1 MNPEEP
7 VNAFK
12 ITTIGW
18 WGAFPSAG
26 EATSGYLLQSDG
38 LNILL
43 DCGSGVLSLLQNYIQ
58 IENLDAVILSHYHWD
73 HVADIGCLQYAA
85 RILMDLGDR
94 KKPLDIYGHAEDD
107 NLSGLSYLQ
116 YSRGCPIDPQTVLA
130 LGAFKFT
137 FSRNIH
143 PDPCFS
149 IRIEQ
154 ANRCMVYIADTAWTH
169 DLVRIAQNADL
180 LLCES
185 SLYDEYLGMIPGH
198 LTAGEAGEIAA
209 RAGVKH
215 LVLTH
220 LPHFGDHALLLDQA
234 GKKFAGK
241 IELATT
247 GKVWLL

>member
-1 MNPEEP
+1 MNTY
-7 VNAFK
+7 K
-12 ITTIGW
+12 ITIIGW
-18 WGAFPSAG
+18 WGAYPSAG
-26 EATSGYLLQSDG
+26 EATSGYLLQSDDR
-38 LNILL
+38 NILV
-43 DCGSGVLSLLQNYIQ
+43 DCGSGVLSHLQNYIKLQ
-58 IENLDAVILSHYHWD
+58 NLHAVVLSHYHWD

-94 KKPLDIYGHAEDD
+94 QKPLEIYGHAEDE
-107 NLSGLSYLQ
+107 NFSGLSYLQ
-116 YSRGCPIDPQTVLA
+116 CSRGCAIDPRTA
-130 LGAFKFT
+130 LQLGVFKLT
-137 FSRNIH
+137 FSRNVH

-154 ANRCMVYIADTAWTH
+154 ANRCMAYIADTAWTD
-169 DLVRIAQNADL
+169 DLIRIAQNADL

-198 LTAGEAGEIAA
+198 LTAGEAGEIAS

-220 LPHFGDHALLLDQA
+220 LPHFGNHDLLLEQA